1 MTLKEEMQKTR
12 DDAIMTKEEVTV
24 IVQRVKD
31 VFREEQKK
39 DETKKDFKFELYFD
53 YRNLKLKMETI
64 GGPYSGWRIWG
75 NIDTEANLQ
84 WLFRKLERELQA
96 EGIQVDH
103 NFDENEKAETDS
115 HKRIVSSYYSM
126 KLS

>member
-12 DDAIMTKEEVTV
+12 DDAIMTKEEVTEM
-24 IVQRVKD
+24 VQKVKA
-31 VFREEQKK
+31 VFKEEQKK
-39 DETKKDFKFELYFD
+39 DKTKKDFNFKLYFD

-64 GGPYSGWRIWG
+64 GPYSGWSIWG
-75 NIDTEANLQ
+75 NIDTEAKLQ
-84 WLFRKLERELQA
+84 WLFRKLERELQV

-115 HKRIVSSYYSM
+115 HKRIVCSYYSM